1 MFIIYDLI
9 FIIFALGYL
18 PLYIFKRKFHQGFFM
33 RLGIF
38 PAELKKNLKNKHPI
52 WLHAVSVGEVR
63 ASSKLLDELHKAYPG
78 KTIVIST
85 VTPTGNKI
93 AQAIAKERDIVLYLP
108 LDISFIVR
116 YAVKLVSPCLFIIAE
131 TEIWPNLISC
141 LHKQKV
147 PIVTVN
153 VRISGHSYR
162 GYRLIRFL
170 LSPILNKINLFC
182 VQAEADAQRLHC
194 LGAKAEKVKITG
206 NMKFDST
213 DYTDLKAD
221 YTAYRKKLGLSE
233 SDKFLVAGSTH
244 PGEDEIILKAYQEV
258 LAEFPDLRLLIAPRH
273 PERAKDVK
281 KLMLK
286 FGFNTILV
294 SQLACEPVSGL
305 SSLTRSPAHPQTIFI
320 LDTIGQLIPFYAIA
334 DIVFVGGSLVKKGGQ
349 NLLEPAAFAKP
360 IIFGPYIFNFKDIA
374 QMLLENNAGI
384 LAADAKEL
392 AVSIKELCGN
402 HLRATELGMNAKK
415 LIPRNQ
421 GAAKRN
427 IELIRGI
434 MAAL

>member
-1 MFIIYDLI
+1 
-9 FIIFALGYL
+9 
-18 PLYIFKRKFHQGFFM
+18 M

-38 PAELKKNLKNKHPI
+38 PAGLKKSLENKHPI

-63 ASSKLLDELHKAYPG
+63 ASSKLLEELRKEYPG

-93 AQAIAKERDIVLYLP
+93 AQSIARKGDIVLYLP
-108 LDISFIVR
+108 LDIRFIVR

-141 LHKQKV
+141 LHKKKV
-147 PIVTVN
+147 PIITVN
-153 VRISGHSYR
+153 ARISDHSYR
-162 GYRLIRFL
+162 GYRLIRFI

-182 VQAEADAQRLHC
+182 VQAEADAQRLRA

-206 NMKFDST
+206 NMKFDNT
-213 DYTDLKAD
+213 DYADLKIE
-221 YTAYRKKLGLSE
+221 YTGYRQKLGLSE
-233 SDKFLVAGSTH
+233 SDKLFVAGSTH
-244 PGEDEIILKAYQEV
+244 PGEDEIILKAYREA

-273 PERAKDVK
+273 PERAKDIGA
-281 KLMLK
+281 LILRS
-286 FGFNTILV
+286 GFNPILL
-294 SQLACEPVSGL
+294 SELSGSRAGAL
-305 SSLTRSPAHPQTIFI
+305 NSRAVFV
-320 LDTIGQLIPFYAIA
+320 LDIIGQLIPFYAIA

-384 LAADAKEL
+384 LAAGAKEL
-392 AVSIKELCGN
+392 ASSIKDLCGN
-402 HLRATELGMNAKK
+402 HLKAIELGMNAKK
-415 LIPRNQ
+415 LIPQNQ

-427 IELIRGI
+427 IGLIRGI
-434 MAAL
+434 MARF

>member
-1 MFIIYDLI
+1 
-9 FIIFALGYL
+9 
-18 PLYIFKRKFHQGFFM
+18 M

-38 PAELKKNLKNKHPI
+38 PAGLKKSLEDKHPI

-63 ASSKLLDELHKAYPG
+63 ASSKLLEELHKEYPG

-93 AQAIAKERDIVLYLP
+93 AQSIAMKGDIVLYLP
-108 LDISFIVR
+108 LDISFIVG
-116 YAVKLVSPCLFIIAE
+116 YAVKLISPCLFIIAE

-141 LHKQKV
+141 LHRKKV

-153 VRISGHSYR
+153 ARISDHSYR

-182 VQAEADAQRLHC
+182 VQAEADAQRLRE
-194 LGAKAEKVKITG
+194 LGAKAGNVKITG
-206 NMKFDST
+206 NMKFDNT
-213 DYTDLKAD
+213 DYADLKIDYAD
-221 YTAYRKKLGLSE
+221 YRQKLGLSE
-233 SDKFLVAGSTH
+233 SDKLLVAGSTH
-244 PGEDEIILKAYQEV
+244 PGEDEIILEAYKEA
-258 LAEFPDLRLLIAPRH
+258 LAECTVLRLLIAPRH
-273 PERAKDVK
+273 PERAKDIE
-281 KLMLK
+281 KLALRY
-286 FGFNTILV
+286 GFNTIFISHLELTTHN
-294 SQLACEPVSGL
+294 SCLPDRQAQL
-305 SSLTRSPAHPQTIFI
+305 TTIFI
-320 LDTIGQLIPFYAIA
+320 LDTIGQLMPFYAIA

-384 LAADAKEL
+384 LAAGAKEL
-392 AVSIKELCGN
+392 AVSIKDLCGN
-402 HLRATELGMNAKK
+402 HPKAIELGMNAKK

-434 MAAL
+434 MALFARAKTGGTTL